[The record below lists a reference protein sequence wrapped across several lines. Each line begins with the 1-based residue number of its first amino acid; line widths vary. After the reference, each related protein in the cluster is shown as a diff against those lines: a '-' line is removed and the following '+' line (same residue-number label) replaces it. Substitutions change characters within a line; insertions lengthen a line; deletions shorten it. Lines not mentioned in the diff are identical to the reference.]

1 MNNKNVWMWAGL
13 GLAFVVVLAAGVS
26 AAAYGYDTA
35 YRDRIYGGVSVAG
48 LKLDGFTRA
57 QATEALQSKVDRAL
71 EPGFRFKYGED
82 VVDLPRATV
91 AVEDPDLSQELI
103 RYDVD
108 AAVTRAFQLGRGNGI
123 VSDSLNRFGMLLNRN
138 DLDLKADV
146 NKALVTNLLGDEID
160 KRSSIPKD
168 ADLVVRYVTS
178 TATLEQDVLAEQ
190 EGRSGDVTHAVDT
203 LAAQAQ
209 RLAFQTIAIQPTM
222 IYPRVTSQQVRDLMP
237 HVSEFLRSGT
247 IKLTLDKKTYEAG
260 TSTVAGWIHASATD
274 QGAVLAFDPQRVAE
288 GLKPLVKDQLVEPR
302 NGSLKLDSDGKMEDF
317 VAPAEGIVVDGVKTG
332 NDVLAALQHGSSTA
346 PLTLVHIT
354 PDITGPDAERL
365 GITQLLGVG
374 RSNFAGSPTNR
385 RRNIALGAKKMNG
398 VLIAPGETFSQL
410 KTLGPVDG
418 EHGWFQELV
427 IKGDKTTPE
436 YGGGLC
442 QIGTTSFRAAL
453 ASGMPIVERANHSYR
468 VVYYEPAG
476 TDATIYDP
484 APDFKFKND
493 TASNMLITSQ
503 IQGDNVSFFVWG
515 TRDGR
520 SVSSTTPRVYNIVP
534 PPPKKLIPTTD
545 LPVGTTKCTE
555 SAHAGADASFDYAVA
570 YADGTYKK
578 ETFNSHYRPW
588 GAVCLV
594 GSTPEQVAAAAATT
608 PLVDE
613 TGVNNPN

>member
-1 MNNKNVWMWAGL
+1 MSHKNAFMWVGL
-13 GLAFVVVLAAGVS
+13 SLVFLVVLGVGVS

-35 YRDRIYGGVSVAG
+35 YRERIYGGVSVAG
-48 LKLDGFTRA
+48 LKLDGFTHA

-91 AVEDPDLSQELI
+91 AVEDPDLSQDLI
-103 RYDVD
+103 RYDVQTAVND
-108 AAVTRAFQLGRGNGI
+108 AFLRGRGNGI
-123 VSDSLNRFGMLLNRN
+123 VSDSLARFGMLLHRN
-138 DLDLKADV
+138 DLDLHADV
-146 NKALVTNLLGDEID
+146 NKPLVTKLLSEEID
-160 KRSSIPKD
+160 KRSANPKD

-178 TATLEQDVLAEQ
+178 TGALESDVIAEQ
-190 EGRSGDVTHAVDT
+190 EGRTGDVAQAVDT
-203 LAAQAQ
+203 LAAQAV
-209 RLAFQTIAIQPTM
+209 RLNFQTIGLQPTL
-222 IYPRVTSQQVRDLMP
+222 IHPRVTSQQARDLQAGVP
-237 HVSEFLRSGT
+237 SFLRSGS
-247 IKLTLDKKTYEAG
+247 IKLTLDRKTYEVG
-260 TSTVAGWIHASATD
+260 TSTMAGWIHVHPTE
-274 QGAVLAFDPQRVAE
+274 QGTELVFDPQRVAD
-288 GLKPLVKDQLVEPR
+288 GLKPFVKDQLVEPK
-302 NGSLKLDSDGKMEDF
+302 NGSLSLDPDGAMKDF
-317 VAPAEGIVVDGVKTG
+317 VAPAEGVLVDGAKTG
-332 NDVLAALQHGSSTA
+332 NDILTALHNGSSTV
-346 PLTLVHIT
+346 PLTLIHIT
-354 PDITGPDAERL
+354 PDITGPDAQRL

-374 RSNFAGSPTNR
+374 RSNFAGSPVNR

-398 VLIAPGETFSQL
+398 VLIAPGEIFSQL

-453 ASGMPIVERANHSYR
+453 ASGMPILERQNHSYR

-493 TASNMLITSQ
+493 TPSNMLITSQ
-503 IQGDNVSFFVWG
+503 IAGDNISFFVWG

-520 SVSSTTPRVYNIVP
+520 SVSSTTPHVYNIVP

-545 LPVGTTKCTE
+545 LPVGKTKCTE
-555 SAHAGADASFDYAVA
+555 SAHAGADASFDYAVS
-570 YADGTYKK
+570 YANGTYKK

-594 GSTPEQVAAAAATT
+594 GSTPEEVAAATAV
-608 PLVDE
+608 PVVDE